1 MASKK
6 MRISV
11 PKQQKN
17 HLLLPTI
24 RMSLEREFPP
34 ELLGKNLAIEENLK
48 ERDKFLEGYNLPKLN
63 QEEIGNM
70 NKQIISN

>member
-24 RMSLEREFPP
+24 RISLERDFPP
-34 ELLGKNLAIEENLK
+34 ELLGKSLATEENLE
-48 ERDKFLEGYNLPKLN
+48 ERDKFLEGYNIPKLN
-63 QEEIGNM
+63 QEKIVNL

>member
-1 MASKK
+1 
-6 MRISV
+6 
-11 PKQQKN
+11 
-17 HLLLPTI
+17 
-24 RMSLEREFPP
+24 MSLEREFPP
-34 ELLGKNLAIEENLK
+34 ELLGKSLAIEENLK